1 MPASRTRRIAEACPQ
16 SPARRTGKLLD
27 QTTSKPT
34 GSGRPRGPANLL
46 FCRFLDGHIK
56 SGALEAVFADGSRA
70 QFGAPGSNSLDIAI
84 RLTDSGV
91 ARSILLD
98 PALGAAEA
106 FMDGRL
112 VIERG
117 DVMGLVDL
125 FARNAPWEAGA
136 SYNRPSPLRKLGNR
150 IAFHGEQLN
159 NAVRSRANVAHH
171 YDIGNALYRLM
182 LDPEHMQYSCGYWP
196 REGMTLG
203 EAQEAKLAHIAAKL
217 ALEPGQR
224 VLDIGCG
231 WGGMAIFL
239 AQRAGVHV
247 TGITLSR
254 EQAAL
259 ARERVTAAGVEDKVS
274 IELIDYRDHADQGH
288 KYDRIVSVGMFEHVG
303 QQQFETFFRCTGK
316 LLDTDGVMLVHTI
329 GRMGGPGSTDAFTR
343 KYIFPGGY
351 IPALSETVA
360 ASEKSRLIATDV
372 ETWRLHYAHTLRAWY
387 AKCEANRDRIVQMYD
402 ERFYRMWTFY
412 LAGATAAFESGPMC
426 NYQLQFARHRH
437 ALPFSRDYMA
447 QAEKDLLAKG

>member
-1 MPASRTRRIAEACPQ
+1 M
-16 SPARRTGKLLD
+16 LD

-34 GSGRPRGPANLL
+34 GGDRPHGPANLL
-46 FCRFLDGHIK
+46 FCHFLDGHIE
-56 SGALEAVFADGSRA
+56 SGALEVKFSDGHRA
-70 QFGAPGSNSLDIAI
+70 QFGVPGSNSLDIAI

-196 REGMTLG
+196 HEGMSLG

-259 ARERVTAAGVEDKVS
+259 ARERVAAAGVDDQVS
-274 IELIDYRDHADQGH
+274 IELVDYRDHAAQGH

-303 QQQFETFFRCTGK
+303 QHQFETFFRCTGK

-387 AKCEANRDRIVQMYD
+387 ANCETNRDAIMNMYD

-412 LAGATAAFESGPMC
+412 LAGAAVAFESGAMC
-426 NYQLQFARHRH
+426 NYQIQYARHRH
-437 ALPFSRDYMA
+437 ALPYTRDYMGE
-447 QAEKDLLAKG
+447 AEDRLLG